1 MTPAWN
7 QAGTQN
13 CPRCG
18 HATTA
23 RGGRPPLYC
32 AVCGQRLLPLQADAQ
47 QARSARRE
55 GPLPLRV
62 VIFLGISFMLWLV
75 FGRGC

>member
-1 MTPAWN
+1 
-7 QAGTQN
+7 
-13 CPRCG
+13 
-18 HATTA
+18 
-23 RGGRPPLYC
+23 
-32 AVCGQRLLPLQADAQ
+32 VCGQRLLPLQADAQ